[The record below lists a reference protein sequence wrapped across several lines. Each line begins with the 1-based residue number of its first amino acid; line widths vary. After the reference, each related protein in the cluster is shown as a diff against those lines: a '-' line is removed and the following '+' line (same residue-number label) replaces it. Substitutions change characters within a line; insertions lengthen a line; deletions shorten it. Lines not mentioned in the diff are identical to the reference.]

1 MDCRNDFE
9 MDINEFLIY
18 LILQLKKPI
27 NLVADA
33 TAVGADTSM
42 LSNASTSMWT
52 AGAANSF
59 GSSNGDLDN
68 FLLLMF

>member
-1 MDCRNDFE
+1 
-9 MDINEFLIY
+9 